1 MERDIEHD
9 EGLIDLGAVS
19 TETKGAA
26 KDGPD
31 TLGLRQ
37 NPLGISDD

>member
-1 MERDIEHD
+1 MERDTELED
-9 EGLIDLGAVS
+9 RLIDLGAVS